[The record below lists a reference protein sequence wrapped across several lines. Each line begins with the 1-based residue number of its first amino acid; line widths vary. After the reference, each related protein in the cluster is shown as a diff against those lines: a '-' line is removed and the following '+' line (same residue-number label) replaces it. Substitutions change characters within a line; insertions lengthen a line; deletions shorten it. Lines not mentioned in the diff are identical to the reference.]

1 MAIIA
6 SDIPEVV
13 GSAFGMN
20 MLFGIPL
27 WLGVLIVRYTFSRIV
42 SQKKSLRQLDPQLV
56 SKS

>member
-27 WLGVLIVRYTFSRIV
+27 WLGVLIVRYTYVHKERV
-42 SQKKSLRQLDPQLV
+42 AKERLQELA
-56 SKS
+56 